1 MGLKDMLFGEK
12 EDANKVAYRDEGRAV
27 QFKFRSVEN
36 ADFIG
41 LLIAR
46 GLNPAKFGPGGEE
59 TESLDFS

>member
-1 MGLKDMLFGEK
+1 MG
-12 EDANKVAYRDEGRAV
+12 NGRAV
-27 QFKFRSVEN
+27 MFKFRSVEN